1 MSVFQPQGHW
11 ARCARELS
19 GVAQGTRNCRPFPT
33 RLSSRHRVEWRGFAD
48 VLRGLRATPA
58 AACST
63 PRTRSK
69 AADASVWAGLWLRLD
84 SEEEARHLLIMTIR
98 DSTAGNR
105 QTRES
110 HNARSGAAAQRKTPR
125 AKCAAVRAP
134 RSGPMPPARIGSILT
149 AAPPHAKL
157 DGHHQIG
164 PHPHSIAWAQGIHA
178 GISPPRFTRVKK
190 RPRTTTCCCL
200 HPASRDHENRNQKMR
215 PSEPDRDRWDAKT
228 LP

>member
-1 MSVFQPQGHW
+1 MLIFQRQGHW

-19 GVAQGTRNCRPFPT
+19 GVTWRTRNCRPFPT
-33 RLSSRHRVEWRGFAD
+33 RLSSWHRVEWWGFAD
-48 VLRGLRATPA
+48 VLLCSRSRPTAP
-58 AACST
+58 CST

-149 AAPPHAKL
+149 AAPPRRRARKQWV
-157 DGHHQIG
+157 DKRDIQATYG
-164 PHPHSIAWAQGIHA
+164 GIKNKRLGGAEYGA
-178 GISPPRFTRVKK
+178 GGFETR
-190 RPRTTTCCCL
+190 P
-200 HPASRDHENRNQKMR
+200 
-215 PSEPDRDRWDAKT
+215 
-228 LP
+228 